1 MKKILSLMIVCLLVV
16 TLFFVSSVN
25 ANSKINRSKVLKIGE
40 KIPNAHLNRFGQSN
54 IEIDDLKGKIK
65 IISVVPQLNTPVCDK
80 QTHQFSEKN
89 GGLDKRVDIITI
101 STNTAQ
107 GQDSFAKKAN
117 ISNLIFLSDNP
128 NFDFGKNT
136 GLLIEEMGM
145 LRRTVLVVD
154 EKNIIRYVDFVP
166 SGGLPDIKGALN
178 AAKQILLDAIQKL
191 LPIAFKK
198 ENLLKVKKKL

>member
-1 MKKILSLMIVCLLVV
+1 MKKILSLMIACLLVAV
-16 TLFFVSSVN
+16 LSFISLVN
-25 ANSKINRSKVLKIGE
+25 ANSKINRYNVLEIG
-40 KIPNAHLNRFGQSN
+40 KTIPNAHLNRFGQSN

-89 GGLDKRVDIITI
+89 GGLDKSVDIITI

-178 AAKQILLDAIQKL
+178 AAKRVLLEDS
-191 LPIAFKK
+191 
-198 ENLLKVKKKL
+198 

>member
-1 MKKILSLMIVCLLVV
+1 MKKILSLMIACLLVIA
-16 TLFFVSSVN
+16 LSFVSSVN
-25 ANSKINRSKVLKIGE
+25 ANSKINSSDVLKIG
-40 KIPNAHLNRFGQSN
+40 KIIPNAHLNRFGQSN
-54 IEIDDLKGKIK
+54 IEIDDLKGEIK
-65 IISVVPQLNTPVCDK
+65 IISIVPQLNTPVCDK
-80 QTHQFSEKN
+80 QTHQFSERN
-89 GGLDKRVDIITI
+89 GGLDKSVDIITI

-154 EKNIIRYVDFVP
+154 EKNI
-166 SGGLPDIKGALN
+166 
-178 AAKQILLDAIQKL
+178 
-191 LPIAFKK
+191 
-198 ENLLKVKKKL
+198 

>member
-1 MKKILSLMIVCLLVV
+1 MIACLLVAV
-16 TLFFVSSVN
+16 LSVSLVN
-25 ANSKINRSKVLKIGE
+25 ANSKINRSDVLKIG
-40 KIPNAHLNRFGQSN
+40 KTIPNAHLNRFGQSN
-54 IEIDDLKGKIK
+54 VEIDDLKGKIK
-65 IISVVPQLNTPVCDK
+65 IISIVPQLNTPVCDK

-89 GGLDKRVDIITI
+89 GGLDKSVDIITI

-128 NFDFGKNT
+128 DFSFGKNT
-136 GLLIEEMGM
+136 GLLIDGMGM

-166 SGGLPDIKGALN
+166 GGGLPDIKGALN
-178 AAKQILLDAIQKL
+178 AAKQVLL
-191 LPIAFKK
+191 
-198 ENLLKVKKKL
+198 ESS

>member
-1 MKKILSLMIVCLLVV
+1 MIACLLVV

-25 ANSKINRSKVLKIGE
+25 ANSKINKSKVLKIGE
-40 KIPNAHLNRFGQSN
+40 SIPNAHLNRFGQSN

-178 AAKQILLDAIQKL
+178 AAKQILLEDS
-191 LPIAFKK
+191 
-198 ENLLKVKKKL
+198 

>member
-1 MKKILSLMIVCLLVV
+1 MKKLLPFVLIFFSMV
-16 TLFFVSSVN
+16 AFFFVTSVSGSSTN
-25 ANSKINRSKVLKIGE
+25 NRSEVLKVG
-40 KIPNAHLNRFGQSN
+40 KTIPNAQLNRFSQPN
-54 IEIDDLKGKIK
+54 VQIDDFKGKIK

-89 GGLDKRVDIITI
+89 GGLDKSIDIITI

-107 GQDSFAKKAN
+107 GQDSFAKKAK

-128 NFDFGKNT
+128 NYNFGKNT
-136 GLLIEEMGM
+136 GLLLEEMGM

-166 SGGLPDIKGALN
+166 NGGLPDIKGALN
-178 AAKQILLDAIQKL
+178 AAKQVLLD
-191 LPIAFKK
+191 
-198 ENLLKVKKKL
+198 NS

>member
-1 MKKILSLMIVCLLVV
+1 MKKILSLIIACLLVF
-16 TLFFVSSVN
+16 TLFFVFSVN
-25 ANSKINRSKVLKIGE
+25 ANSKINRSEVLKIG
-40 KIPNAHLNRFGQSN
+40 KTIPNAQLNRFRQAN
-54 IEIDDLKGKIK
+54 IQIDDLKGKIK
-65 IISVVPQLNTPVCDK
+65 IISVVPKLNTPVCDE

-89 GGLDKRVDIITI
+89 GGLDESVDIITI

-107 GQDSFAKKAN
+107 GQDSFAKKAKIN
-117 ISNLIFLSDNP
+117 NLIFLSDNP

-166 SGGLPDIKGALN
+166 GGGLPDIKGALN
-178 AAKQILLDAIQKL
+178 AAKLVLL
-191 LPIAFKK
+191 
-198 ENLLKVKKKL
+198 ESS

>member
-1 MKKILSLMIVCLLVV
+1 MKKIISLMIACLLVV
-16 TLFFVSSVN
+16 TLSFVLSVN
-25 ANSKINRSKVLKIGE
+25 ANSKISRSDVLKIGKE
-40 KIPNAHLNRFGQSN
+40 IPNAHLNRFGQSDVE
-54 IEIDDLKGKIK
+54 IEDLKGKIK

-89 GGLDKRVDIITI
+89 GGLDKNVDIITI
-101 STNTAQ
+101 STNTAE
-107 GQDSFAKKAN
+107 GQDVFAKKAN

-154 EKNIIRYVDFVP
+154 EKNIIRYVDFVL

-178 AAKQILLDAIQKL
+178 AAKQVLLEDS
-191 LPIAFKK
+191 
-198 ENLLKVKKKL
+198 